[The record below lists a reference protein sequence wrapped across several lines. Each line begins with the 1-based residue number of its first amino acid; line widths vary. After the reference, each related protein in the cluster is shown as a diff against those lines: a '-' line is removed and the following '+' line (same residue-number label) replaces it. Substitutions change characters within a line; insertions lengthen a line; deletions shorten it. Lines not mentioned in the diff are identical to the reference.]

1 MTKIK
6 KRYQMAFDVS
16 QEMHTQVKVLAALRN
31 ISISLWIQR
40 AIIREINR
48 QEKNDDKSKE

>member
-1 MTKIK
+1 MTEIK

-48 QEKNDDKSKE
+48 QERNDERPKE